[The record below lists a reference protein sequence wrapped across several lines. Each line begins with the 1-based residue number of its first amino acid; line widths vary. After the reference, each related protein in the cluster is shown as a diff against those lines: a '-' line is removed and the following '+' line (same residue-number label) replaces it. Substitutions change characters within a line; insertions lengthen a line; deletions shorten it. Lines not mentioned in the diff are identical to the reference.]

1 MVLQD
6 DVLAQLNERLAQLI
20 EGEDE
25 VDAGLLPVF
34 LEEAGELLAK
44 IALGLDSS
52 DQAPLRRLLHT
63 LKGSARMAGV
73 LSISQIAHQMEERLH
88 DEAAAQADFAN
99 ITRLLDALRNEFVD
113 GGAANSDE
121 RFYRTVWQAAKE
133 TGREVHLELVGIDT
147 GQLLTAPIEHLLRN
161 AVVHGIESPL
171 HRIACGKPPVG
182 EVRIEVGRVGNE
194 IVIELA
200 DDGRGLDLAALRTR
214 AVSMGVLREADGL
227 MDDNTLAQL
236 IFIPGLSTAGEIT
249 QLAGRGIGMDVVK
262 NCVEERSGRISVS
275 SVRGQGTTFTL
286 YLPGD

>member
-88 DEAAAQADFAN
+88 DEAAAQADFSN

-121 RFYRTVWQAAKE
+121 RFYRTLWQAAKE

-147 GQLLTAPIEHLLRN
+147 GQLLASPIEHLLRN

-214 AVSMGVLREADGL
+214 AVSMGVLSEADGL

-262 NCVEERSGRISVS
+262 DFVAERSGRISVS